1 MFKPNLSR
9 RPGDARP
16 KRRPQRGREGLGRH
30 PTGALVLAHRGEE
43 PATTNRTSAGMRAP
57 GQESETL
64 AASEF
69 GSVSV

>member
-1 MFKPNLSR
+1 MLAQSDVRNAAEKVSGATR
-9 RPGDARP
+9 RA
-16 KRRPQRGREGLGRH
+16 
-30 PTGALVLAHRGEE
+30 TGALVLAHRGEE